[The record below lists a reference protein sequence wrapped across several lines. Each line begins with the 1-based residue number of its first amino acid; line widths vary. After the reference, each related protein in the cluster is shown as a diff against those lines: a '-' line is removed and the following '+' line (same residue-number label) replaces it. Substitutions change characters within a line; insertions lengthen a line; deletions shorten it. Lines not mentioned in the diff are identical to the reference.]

1 MPSAQQD
8 HRGEIL
14 DPAECRRLLG
24 TVHVGRLAF
33 TSGAMPT
40 IEPVWFRLHGDAVAI
55 PAVPGT
61 PMVSG
66 ARGAVVAFQVDCLH
80 DRLPTAWSITVV
92 GPSRVVCDPA
102 ETQELDGLD
111 WPACARSTER
121 CYVLV
126 AMGRVKGW
134 RTEPVAQDDGVGP
147 RLIGTGHSSS
157 LARPAR

>member
-1 MPSAQQD
+1 MPGPQQD
-8 HRGEIL
+8 HHGEIL
-14 DPAECRRLLG
+14 DRAECRRLLG
-24 TVHVGRLAF
+24 TVDVGRLAF

-40 IEPVWFRLHGDAVAI
+40 IEPVWFRLRGDAVVI
-55 PAVPGT
+55 PAVPGA

-80 DRLPTAWSITVV
+80 DRLPSAWSITVV

-102 ETQELDGLD
+102 ETEELDGLG

-134 RTEPVAQDDGVGP
+134 RIAPAAQDDGVGP
-147 RLIGTGHSSS
+147 RLTGTGHSSP